1 MDKFGK
7 LSIDDELDRT
17 IREEDLV
24 RLSNLS
30 ISDEIGRMSPQV
42 FTKYMPHSPV
52 CPSPLRHAM
61 QLDPLGDKM
70 DVDELID
77 EEANAEGEGEGVDTR
92 IVQRSQDILEE
103 GDMQRDVQEAS
114 PTPSPT
120 KQVSKEK
127 SSQDNNTA
135 KNHDDV
141 MKEEVSELDE
151 SDSKEDEESVHRG
164 AVIRA
169 LLSPTSLGV
178 AAAAKIDG
186 IPIESPAQASKPAP
200 KEVLNTDRK
209 ASDAN
214 VTGIDFT
221 DLKDELRWRSR
232 SQPIQ
237 VSINHHHYY
246 PNTDG
251 YRPFVQDW
259 SRPVESEYD
268 EPYKLPVPWS
278 SNCKPVSKNSYT
290 FVSYLQL
297 FLNFI
302 TVVVL
307 FSFVT
312 SLVRSLKTDITSS
325 WNHKR
330 LELEYESIN
339 CKNLYAINECTL
351 RNKPALQGQCEQW
364 ERCMNKDNDLFFRAR
379 TTLGARL
386 FGEVINSFVEPIGW
400 KALLVV
406 MLGLAIWC
414 FSSNFLLGYMRAK
427 SYYGDANQQYL
438 LQQRRQL
445 FLKDEDRANRELSL
459 RSDNT

>member
-1 MDKFGK
+1 MEKFGR
-7 LSIDDELDRT
+7 LSIEDELDKT

-30 ISDEIGRMSPQV
+30 ISDEAGRMPPQV
-42 FTKYMPHSPV
+42 LTKFMQYSPV
-52 CPSPLRHAM
+52 CPSPLRNAVL
-61 QLDPLGDKM
+61 LDPLVDRM
-70 DVDELID
+70 DID
-77 EEANAEGEGEGVDTR
+77 EPLEEDINDKNENTATVLL
-92 IVQRSQDILEE
+92 QRSQDTLKEYTP
-103 GDMQRDVQEAS
+103 RDVRRTS
-114 PTPSPT
+114 PIPSPT
-120 KQVSKEK
+120 KPENNEE
-127 SSQDNNTA
+127 SSQGNSIIRNTGEG
-135 KNHDDV
+135 

-151 SDSKEDEESVHRG
+151 SELKEDEEN
-164 AVIRA
+164 IRRRA
-169 LLSPTSLGV
+169 GIRTLLSPTSLGV

-186 IPIESPAQASKPAP
+186 IPIESSAQLSPAVP
-200 KEVLNTDRK
+200 KEVHDKTRK
-209 ASDAN
+209 FPDAGS
-214 VTGIDFT
+214 TGIDSAN
-221 DLKDELRWRSR
+221 LKDDLRWRSK

-246 PNTDG
+246 PDAHG
-251 YRPFVQDW
+251 YRPFVKDW
-259 SRPVESEYD
+259 PRPVESGYD
-268 EPYKLPVPWS
+268 EPYRLPVPWS
-278 SNCKPVSKNSYT
+278 SSCRPVSKNAYT

-325 WNHKR
+325 WNHRR

-351 RNKPALQGQCEQW
+351 GDKPALLDQCQQW
-364 ERCMNKDNDLFFRAR
+364 EQCMNRDNNLFFRAR
-379 TTLGARL
+379 TTLGAQL

-427 SYYGDANQQYL
+427 SYYGDATQQYL
-438 LQQRRQL
+438 LQQRRPL
-445 FLKDEDRANRELSL
+445 FLKDEDRANRELLLHNNNASK
-459 RSDNT
+459 

>member
-1 MDKFGK
+1 MEKFGR
-7 LSIDDELDRT
+7 LSIEDELDKT
-17 IREEDLV
+17 IREEDLI

-30 ISDEIGRMSPQV
+30 ISDEAGRMPPQV
-42 FTKYMPHSPV
+42 LTKFMPHSPV
-52 CPSPLRHAM
+52 CPSPLRHAV
-61 QLDPLGDKM
+61 QPDPLVDKM
-70 DVDELID
+70 DVDEPLD
-77 EEANAEGEGEGVDTR
+77 EEDLNGKSEDTGT
-92 IVQRSQDILEE
+92 ILLQRSQDILEE
-103 GDMQRDVQEAS
+103 GDMQQDTQGPS
-114 PTPSPT
+114 SSPSPT
-120 KQVSKEK
+120 KQENKKK
-127 SSQDNNTA
+127 SSQNDNE
-135 KNHDDV
+135 DGV
-141 MKEEVSELDE
+141 REEVSELDE
-151 SDSKEDEESVHRG
+151 SDLKEDEENVHRG

-186 IPIESPAQASKPAP
+186 IPLDSPAQQASNVAP
-200 KEVLNTDRK
+200 KEVHNTTEK
-209 ASDAN
+209 FSDASA
-214 VTGIDFT
+214 TGTDFT
-221 DLKDELRWRSR
+221 NLKDELRWRSR

-246 PNTDG
+246 PNADG
-251 YRPFVQDW
+251 YRPFAQDW
-259 SRPVESEYD
+259 PRSVEAEHD

-278 SNCKPVSKNSYT
+278 SNCKPVSKNAYT

-325 WNHKR
+325 WNHR
-330 LELEYESIN
+330 RVELEYESIN

-351 RNKPALQGQCEQW
+351 GNKPALLNQCQQW
-364 ERCMNKDNDLFFRAR
+364 EQCMNRDNDLFFRAR
-379 TTLGARL
+379 TTLGAQL

-427 SYYGDANQQYL
+427 SYYGDATQQYL

-445 FLKDEDRANRELSL
+445 FLKDEDRANRELLLHNNNS
-459 RSDNT
+459 